1 MSSQLD
7 SLKFGRNE
15 VGLDTSVLN
24 HKILHHLSRDLFR
37 RRVRASEIGTEIM
50 PVSREKM
57 ALSEVAI
64 RWGFEKYAPNSLLED
79 VATVTLSQC
88 DELMA

>member
-1 MSSQLD
+1 MSSQID
-7 SLKFGRNE
+7 ALKFGRNE

-24 HKILHHLSRDLFR
+24 HKILHHLSRDSFR
-37 RRVRASEIGTEIM
+37 KRVRASQIGTEIM
-50 PVSREKM
+50 PE
-57 ALSEVAI
+57 AI